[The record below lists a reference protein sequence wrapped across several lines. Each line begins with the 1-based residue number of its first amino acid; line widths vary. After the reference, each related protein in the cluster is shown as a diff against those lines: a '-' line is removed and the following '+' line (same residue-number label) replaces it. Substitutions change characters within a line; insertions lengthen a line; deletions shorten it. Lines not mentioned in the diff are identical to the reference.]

1 MLHIGQEIKEKIKEQ
16 GMTVVG
22 FSSRLSCTRANV
34 YKIFEKKS
42 IDTDLLLR
50 ISKILDY
57 DFFQL
62 YSKERRIRDK

>member
-1 MLHIGQEIKEKIKEQ
+1 
-16 GMTVVG
+16 MTIVS

-34 YKIFEKKS
+34 YKILEKKS

-57 DFFQL
+57 DFFKL
-62 YSKERRIRDK
+62 YSKELDNEHKTG